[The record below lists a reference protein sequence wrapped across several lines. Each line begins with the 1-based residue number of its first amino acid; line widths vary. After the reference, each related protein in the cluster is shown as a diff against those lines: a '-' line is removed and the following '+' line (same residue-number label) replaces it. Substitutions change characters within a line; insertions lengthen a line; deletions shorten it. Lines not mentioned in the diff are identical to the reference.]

1 MRIKNGDLSIQKR
14 NLTKQEK
21 DLTYEEAFEEYI
33 KMFHTSQE
41 IILPH
46 FSDEESDY
54 GAQGDISKTVSRNS
68 GVFHLDFNFSLFSC

>member
-1 MRIKNGDLSIQKR
+1 MRIKNGDLNIQKR
-14 NLTKQEK
+14 NLTKHEK

-46 FSDEESDY
+46 FSDDESDY
-54 GAQGDISKTVSRNS
+54 GAQGDVSKTVSRNS
-68 GVFHLDFNFSLFSC
+68 GQFFFYRDCFNVRS

>member
-1 MRIKNGDLSIQKR
+1 MRIKNGDLNIQKR
-14 NLTKQEK
+14 NLTKHEK

-46 FSDEESDY
+46 LSDDESDY
-54 GAQGDISKTVSRNS
+54 GAQGDMSKTVSRNS
-68 GVFHLDFNFSLFSC
+68 SQFFFYHDCFNVR